1 MAHHEIDELSNL
13 PLLFPSMQRLT
24 WPCRNSQY
32 PPTNS
37 ETLVADTNSRWNE
50 ASEGRRPCSAIY
62 SSIIAS
68 WGGRAHAFYTEDVC
82 WLRSSRWV
90 IGGRPSPPPSE
101 TGRQVTHVSPLHGRC
116 HGLSQGCCT
125 HPALARPQAQQ
136 PAQPPAP

>member
-13 PLLFPSMQRLT
+13 SLLFPSMQRLT
-24 WPCRNSQY
+24 WPCTNSQY

-37 ETLVADTNSRWNE
+37 ETLVADTNSKWNG

-62 SSIIAS
+62 SSIIAPL
-68 WGGRAHAFYTEDVC
+68 GGRAHAIYTEDVC
-82 WLRSSRWV
+82 WLRGSPCV
-90 IGGRPSPPPSE
+90 IG
-101 TGRQVTHVSPLHGRC
+101 TGRRETHASPLHGGC